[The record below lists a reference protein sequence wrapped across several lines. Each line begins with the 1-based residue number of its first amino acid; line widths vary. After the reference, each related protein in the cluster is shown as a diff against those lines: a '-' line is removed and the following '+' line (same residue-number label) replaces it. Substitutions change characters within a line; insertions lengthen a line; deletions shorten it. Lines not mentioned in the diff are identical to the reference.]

1 MSGKV
6 RSLVLDA
13 SVWIQ
18 VPDAWV
24 RSIVAVPN
32 ITLYTVPEVI
42 HEVRDKNARERLQW
56 LLDSRPDPSGQL
68 SALKI
73 AQPSSG
79 AVEGIERV
87 ARRTGDYGCLSETDV
102 KVLALALDL
111 VGHHLQENDKVASV
125 TPREDADAES
135 SLPDASRDPD
145 GSGDA
150 GEEFLRPITAWRART
165 LRRDGL
171 LDPSTYRFGEALREF
186 RISVFGGETTTCADV
201 LVALQDLSLDRHNA
215 SADMAG
221 RPTISSST
229 TAVANRAT
237 LASAVTIELH
247 DCQSAGA
254 VSVGPQRVSRDL
266 CGEPTARR
274 LSRLRNETT
283 KACPAILDVNELQP
297 GQVAVATADYSLQN
311 VMQHLGIPLMRI
323 ASQPSIQRR
332 REFIRLCTACN
343 RRIEAH
349 ELDDQTIRFCPQ
361 CGNYGTLVRC
371 LKETAADTDTTSGAE
386 SRSSERVLLPRHMQ
400 TVDGAPRLST
410 RGAVFSIPKPI
421 GGRQGL
427 YKDIILRADE
437 YADKLRRHRR
447 MSRRAAAAASESKAT
462 LALSGPVSEELFR
475 PRQPLNKR
483 TLPVVGPASRDTY
496 HLGRQ
501 AGRSARRR

>member
-79 AVEGIERV
+79 AVEGVERV

-145 GSGDA
+145 DSGDA
-150 GEEFLRPITAWRART
+150 GEE
-165 LRRDGL
+165 
-171 LDPSTYRFGEALREF
+171 
-186 RISVFGGETTTCADV
+186 VFAV
-201 LVALQDLSLDRHNA
+201 YYS
-215 SADMAG
+215 MAG
-221 RPTISSST
+221 AHTSTRWLAGPVYVPLRGSAQRTYTTLLLIWQVDPQYRHRRP
-229 TAVANRAT
+229 AVANRAT